1 MAKLSW
7 QQNYNQ
13 VFQVKMPGIPVT
25 SFIAVIEAVGN
36 TEL

>member
-7 QQNYNQ
+7 QQNCNQ
-13 VFQVKMPGIPVT
+13 VCQVKMPGVPVT
-25 SFIAVIEAVGN
+25 SCIAIIEAVGN